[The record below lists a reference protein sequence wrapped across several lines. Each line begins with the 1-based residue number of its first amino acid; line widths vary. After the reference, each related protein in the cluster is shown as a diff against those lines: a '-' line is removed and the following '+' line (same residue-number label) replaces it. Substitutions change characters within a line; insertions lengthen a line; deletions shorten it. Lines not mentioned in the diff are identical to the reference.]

1 LFQKTKQTQKIV
13 AVIFIGGGTRE
24 RKKSLMNL

>member
-1 LFQKTKQTQKIV
+1 MEKNSILWYIV
-13 AVIFIGGGTRE
+13 AAIFIGGGTRE